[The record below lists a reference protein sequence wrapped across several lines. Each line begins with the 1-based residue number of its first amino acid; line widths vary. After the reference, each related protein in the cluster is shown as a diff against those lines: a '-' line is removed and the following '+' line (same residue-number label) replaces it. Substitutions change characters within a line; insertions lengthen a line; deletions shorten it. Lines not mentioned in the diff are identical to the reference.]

1 MKKITPEQKDALWR
15 AGERIAEEWY
25 QTHGFRLLP
34 DLEYTM
40 VEEDDD
46 ELIRRIASSVG
57 LDYYTDD
64 AEEFNAIYSIVT
76 AGYKAW
82 IRAKSM
88 REEENAEE
96 LE

>member
-1 MKKITPEQKDALWR
+1 MKKFTPEQKDALWR
-15 AGERIAEEWY
+15 AGEMIAKQWCRICCGTA
-25 QTHGFRLLP
+25 LP

-46 ELIRRIASSVG
+46 DLIRRTASSVG

-82 IRAKSM
+82 IRSKSM
-88 REEENAEE
+88 HEEENAEE

>member
-1 MKKITPEQKDALWR
+1 MKKFTPEQKEALR
-15 AGERIAEEWY
+15 HAGEIIAEGWY
-25 QTHGFRLLP
+25 QANGSRSLP

-46 ELIRRIASSVG
+46 ALIRRTASSVG

-88 REEENAEE
+88 CGGDNAEE

>member
-1 MKKITPEQKDALWR
+1 MKKFTPEQKEALRR

-25 QTHGFRLLP
+25 QSHGFRSLP

-46 ELIRRIASSVG
+46 ALIRRVASELG
-57 LDYYTDD
+57 FDYYSDD
-64 AEEFNAIYSIVT
+64 AEECDAVYNIVV

-88 REEENAEE
+88 HEEENAEE